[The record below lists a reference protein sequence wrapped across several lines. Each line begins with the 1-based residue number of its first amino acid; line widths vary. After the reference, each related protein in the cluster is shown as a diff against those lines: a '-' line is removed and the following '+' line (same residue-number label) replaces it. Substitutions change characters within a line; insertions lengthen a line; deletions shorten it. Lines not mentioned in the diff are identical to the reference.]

1 MTLLELASKIGPAS
15 APSDAHE
22 MTQKPLKI
30 NGFTIVEAMVVA
42 AIVGILSTFMMV
54 SYGRNLQE
62 ERLKSVSRE
71 ITSIFKEVTTLT
83 RQKSTHCELILNHLS
98 AVLTVLNPSEC
109 TGISTS
115 IDLKAN
121 TDNIED
127 LKICG
132 RTDMDQT
139 FACDAASDGSNPP
152 GSTSST
158 FIFSAR
164 GTVSQG
170 GILKLFLPKARRTRC
185 LAVLAPIGVIREG
198 HDTGSGCDF
207 NINRTS

>member
-1 MTLLELASKIGPAS
+1 MHMKTTDKHLRIS
-15 APSDAHE
+15 
-22 MTQKPLKI
+22 
-30 NGFTIVEAMVVA
+30 GFTMTEVLIVT
-42 AIVGILSTFMMV
+42 AIIGILSAIILV
-54 SYGRNLQE
+54 GYERNLQE

-71 ITSIFKEVTTLT
+71 IASAFKEVTKLS
-83 RQKSTHCELILNHLS
+83 RQKSTHCELSLNYTNAVITVVNS
-98 AVLTVLNPSEC
+98 AEC
-109 TGISTS
+109 SGIGIGTS
-115 IDLKAN
+115 IDLKAK

-139 FACDAASDGSNPP
+139 FTCDATNNESDPP

-158 FIFSAR
+158 FVFTPR

-170 GILKLFLPKARRTRC
+170 GILKLYLPKASRTRC

-198 HDTGSGCDF
+198 RDMGSGCDF
-207 NINRTS
+207 NINRTT

>member
-1 MTLLELASKIGPAS
+1 MHMKMTPKS
-15 APSDAHE
+15 ARAD
-22 MTQKPLKI
+22 
-30 NGFTIVEAMVVA
+30 GFTIVEVIVVA
-42 AIVGILSTFMMV
+42 AIVGILSTFMLI

-71 ITSIFKEVTTLT
+71 LTSIFKEATTLT
-83 RQKSTHCELILNHLS
+83 RQKSSHCELSLNYTS
-98 AVLTVLNPSEC
+98 AVLTVVNQEC
-109 TGISTS
+109 SDHLGTS

-121 TDNIED
+121 TDSIEE

-132 RTDMDQT
+132 RADMYQT
-139 FACDAASDGSNPP
+139 FACDAASDGSDPP

-170 GILKLFLPKARRTRC
+170 GILKLFLPKASRTRC